1 MRVEGHER
9 PSAIDVQVD
18 SLDQVAT
25 VDAWLRSSLRSGQ
38 TSDSFACPSPW
49 LDTVSGA
56 VYRYGV
62 ISVDLL
68 RQYRSEGFLQGERLA
83 VALEE
88 LGYIEDE
95 SSRSQRRSL
104 LVDALSEL
112 DPHIRQAAAQGL
124 TYLADAAGTRGTRD
138 GCAVGRELDG

>member
-1 MRVEGHER
+1 M
-9 PSAIDVQVD
+9 
-18 SLDQVAT
+18 
-25 VDAWLRSSLRSGQ
+25 
-38 TSDSFACPSPW
+38 
-49 LDTVSGA
+49 SGA

-83 VALEE
+83 GALEE

-95 SSRSQRRSL
+95 SSRAQRRSL

-112 DPHIRQAAAQGL
+112 DPDIRQAAAQGL
-124 TYLADAAGTRGTRD
+124 TYLADAAAREELLT
-138 GCAVGRELDG
+138 AVRSEQNPLVKAQMEDAIESCSASA